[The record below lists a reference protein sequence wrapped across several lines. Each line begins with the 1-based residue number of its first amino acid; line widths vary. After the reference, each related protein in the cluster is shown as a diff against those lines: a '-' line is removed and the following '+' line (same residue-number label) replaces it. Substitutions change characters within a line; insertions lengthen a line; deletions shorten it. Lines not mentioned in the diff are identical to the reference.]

1 MQIDPRGPQF
11 NAALTSL
18 VLLVVLLSAPGAIGT
33 SLWAVQ
39 AVLFAL
45 GAALGVQHT
54 PAAFLFRTLVRPRLS
69 PPASLEDAGPPRFA
83 QGVGLAFALT
93 GLVGYLFGPA
103 WLGVAATA
111 MALVAALLNAVLRFC
126 LGCRLY
132 GVCNL
137 DDKKKLRSTSIH
149 TNQEEA
155 LV

>member
-1 MQIDPRGPQF
+1 
-11 NAALTSL
+11 
-18 VLLVVLLSAPGAIGT
+18 
-33 SLWAVQ
+33 
-39 AVLFAL
+39 
-45 GAALGVQHT
+45 
-54 PAAFLFRTLVRPRLS
+54 
-69 PPASLEDAGPPRFA
+69 
-83 QGVGLAFALT
+83 
-93 GLVGYLFGPA
+93 VGYLSGPA